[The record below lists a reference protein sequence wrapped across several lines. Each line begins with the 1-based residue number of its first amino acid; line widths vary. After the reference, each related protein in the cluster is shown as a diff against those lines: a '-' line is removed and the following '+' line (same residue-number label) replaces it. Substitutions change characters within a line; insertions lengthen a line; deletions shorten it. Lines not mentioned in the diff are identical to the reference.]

1 LSNPAPDNLD
11 EWTIGKVLRFATD
24 DFQKRRHPSPRL
36 DAELLLGDV
45 LALDRVQL
53 LVQST
58 RLLDPSE
65 LSRYRDSIRRRRGG
79 EPVAYILGYRE
90 FYGRKFT
97 VDRRVLV
104 PRPETELLLEVALR
118 RTMHRHLSGRAL
130 DVCTGSG
137 CVAVS
142 FALERRTWQV
152 TGTDLSK
159 GALEVA
165 RKNAES
171 LGAVWGV
178 DFRAGD
184 LFDALPEASRFELIV
199 SNPPYIPS
207 PEIPTLMTDVRD
219 FEPHMALD
227 GGQDGLA
234 FYRRLAVQS
243 SGRLVPGGVLCV
255 EVGAGQAP
263 DVAALFRA
271 AGMVDLEI
279 DKDYAG
285 HERVVSGRRGPTAG
299 SPTAR

>member
-58 RLLDPSE
+58 RLLEPSE

-152 TGTDLSK
+152 TGTDLSQD
-159 GALEVA
+159 ALEVA
-165 RKNAES
+165 RKNAE
-171 LGAVWGV
+171 
-178 DFRAGD
+178 
-184 LFDALPEASRFELIV
+184 
-199 SNPPYIPS
+199 
-207 PEIPTLMTDVRD
+207 
-219 FEPHMALD
+219 
-227 GGQDGLA
+227 
-234 FYRRLAVQS
+234 
-243 SGRLVPGGVLCV
+243 
-255 EVGAGQAP
+255 
-263 DVAALFRA
+263 
-271 AGMVDLEI
+271 
-279 DKDYAG
+279 
-285 HERVVSGRRGPTAG
+285 
-299 SPTAR
+299 